1 MSPTVTSAAR
11 STKPAAKSK
20 TKNPPTK
27 AELKALTKAK
37 TPEVIEARAVA
48 SLPKV
53 QAEQEIPIES
63 VFISH
68 NDRTEFDSKAIET
81 LATSIRE
88 RGLDN
93 AITVRIAPE
102 GSPQR
107 FELIAG
113 ERRLRAM
120 KSLKAKVIRARIL
133 QADDKS
139 ADLLRLEENLLREDL
154 SPIER
159 AAGIKRF
166 IERHGESQSA
176 VGKRF
181 GMTQAQVS
189 NLVRLLALPQFWQ
202 DEIAAGRI
210 GHTMVRDT
218 LLKWIHRPQLLDHV
232 RKSYEQSPA
241 PYELADF
248 QRWLEYA
255 IRETT
260 RPLKFYGYSDY
271 QPFRPADCC
280 FKFDPVKL
288 KALDAEEFD
297 GQQRAF
303 NVEAWEAI
311 NGPARAKLQ
320 ERQKS
325 AMKERNAKAGKPA
338 AGKKSKQTAD
348 TCDDRKLRE
357 ALAVLWLKS
366 LAEKLNPKK
375 HRQQIPRLAFVVAMD
390 PDANMDL
397 MEGLFQKKCHEVKV
411 LDIITNVSSGT
422 DAEFAAWLC
431 AGLKAALPKL
441 EWSFSRTPT
450 DVLNLANM
458 VGLNLMD
465 DFRPDPAVLAAYSQD
480 QLVAFAHDNEVEW
493 DQETGPLIDALV
505 KSWPPGYATQ
515 EVREIAKAGGR

>member
-1 MSPTVTSAAR
+1 MPPTVTSAPR
-11 STKPAAKSK
+11 STKPATKSK
-20 TKNPPTK
+20 PQNPPTK

-37 TPEVIEARAVA
+37 APEVIEARAVA

-53 QAEQEIPIES
+53 QAEHEIPIES
-63 VFISH
+63 IFISH

-93 AITVRIAPE
+93 AITVRIAPP

-133 QADDKS
+133 EADDKS

-154 SPIER
+154 NAVER

-166 IERHGESQSA
+166 IDKHGESQA
-176 VGKRF
+176 TVGKRF

-189 NLVRLLALPQFWQ
+189 NLVRLLQLPEFWRN
-202 DEIAAGRI
+202 EIAAGRV
-210 GHTMVRDT
+210 GHTMIRDT
-218 LLKWIHRPQLLDHV
+218 LLKWIHRPQVLELV
-232 RKSYEQSPA
+232 RKSYESSPA

-248 QRWLEYA
+248 ERWCEMA
-255 IRETT
+255 ARECS
-260 RPLKFYGYSDY
+260 RSLSFHGYQSW
-271 QPFRPADCC
+271 QAFKASDCC
-280 FKFDPVKL
+280 FKFEPEKHKGMDV
-288 KALDAEEFD
+288 EEVS
-297 GQQRAF
+297 GKKRAF
-303 NVEAWEAI
+303 NLEAWEAV
-311 NGPARAKLQ
+311 NGPARKKLL
-320 ERQKS
+320 ERQ
-325 AMKERNAKAGKPA
+325 AKEKAQRDAASGKPA
-338 AGKKSKQTAD
+338 ATKKKGKAD
-348 TCDDRKLRE
+348 KPACDEQKLRN
-357 ALAVLWLKS
+357 ALTVLWLKS

-375 HRQQIPRLAFVVAMD
+375 HRPQLPRLAFVVALD

-397 MEGLFQKKCHEVKV
+397 TEGLFQKQCHEVKV
-411 LDIITNVSSGT
+411 LDVITNVSAGT

-431 AGLKAALPKL
+431 AGLKVALPKMQ
-441 EWSFSRTPT
+441 WSYDRNPA
-450 DVLNLANM
+450 DVLELANM

-465 DFRPDPAVLAAYSQD
+465 DFKPDADVLAAYSQD
-480 QLVAFAHDNEVEW
+480 QLVAFAHDHEVEW
-493 DQETGPLIDALV
+493 DQETGPLIAALV

-515 EVREIAKAGGR
+515 EVIAIVKLCK